1 MYNVIVSK
9 KAYEDLDNIYKY
21 IAFEKEDKFAARK
34 NIDGI
39 NASLRSLKTFPLGYS
54 VYELHPSFRVIH
66 YKRYK
71 ILYRVNKAKKTVTIA
86 RVVHS
91 LQNY

>member
-1 MYNVIVSK
+1 MPMYNVIVSK

-39 NASLRSLKTFPLGYS
+39 NASLCSLKNLSTWILSIRTTPVFQSHPLQ
-54 VYELHPSFRVIH
+54 
-66 YKRYK
+66 
-71 ILYRVNKAKKTVTIA
+71 TI
-86 RVVHS
+86 
-91 LQNY
+91 